1 MDLLTYHR
9 THILTS
15 DMWVP
20 ATELQQGQTFSEGVL
35 LREAWYDS
43 DDAEDECVF
52 GLDGDDFCSGYQV
65 G

>member
-1 MDLLTYHR
+1 
-9 THILTS
+9 
-15 DMWVP
+15 MWVP